1 MHLKNR
7 DKQLIVDTLKLEI
20 PELQALYLFGSQ
32 NDGTA
37 SMQSDVDIAYLSKSV
52 LTSVERWELSNKLAS
67 LLSINVD
74 LIELSQTNTIFR
86 YQILS
91 TAERIYGEGYE
102 VESFETL
109 AYSFY
114 LRFQEERKPIVDAIM
129 KNRSVFGKSMPDVV
143 LNKIQTIERCLK
155 RIREEYVGSE
165 DIFEKNHTK
174 QDSVILNLERA
185 SQASIDIATHIIK
198 TKSLGLPNTSREL
211 FVCF

>member
-7 DKQLIVDTLKLEI
+7 EKQLIVDTLKCEI

-37 SMQSDVDIAYLSKSV
+37 SSKSDVDIAYLSTVS
-52 LTSVERWELSNKLAS
+52 LSSLERWEIAEKLAS
-67 LLSINVD
+67 LLSLDVD
-74 LIELSQTNTIFR
+74 LVTLSQTNTIFR

-114 LRFQEERKPIVDAIM
+114 LRFQEERKPIVDAIIE
-129 KNRSVFGKSMPDVV
+129 NRSVFGK
-143 LNKIQTIERCLK
+143 K
-155 RIREEYVGSE
+155 Y
-165 DIFEKNHTK
+165 
-174 QDSVILNLERA
+174 A
-185 SQASIDIATHIIK
+185 
-198 TKSLGLPNTSREL
+198 
-211 FVCF
+211 

>member
-7 DKQLIVDTLKLEI
+7 EKQLIVNTVKSEI

-37 SMQSDVDIAYLSKSV
+37 NAKSDVDIAYLSEKV
-52 LTSVERWELSNKLAS
+52 LSSVERWELSNKLAS
-67 LLSINVD
+67 VLSLDVD
-74 LIELSQTNTIFR
+74 LVELSKTNTIFR

-91 TAERIYGEGYE
+91 TAERIYGEGYN

-129 KNRSVFGKSMPDVV
+129 ENRSVFGK
-143 LNKIQTIERCLK
+143 K
-155 RIREEYVGSE
+155 Y
-165 DIFEKNHTK
+165 
-174 QDSVILNLERA
+174 A
-185 SQASIDIATHIIK
+185 
-198 TKSLGLPNTSREL
+198 
-211 FVCF
+211 